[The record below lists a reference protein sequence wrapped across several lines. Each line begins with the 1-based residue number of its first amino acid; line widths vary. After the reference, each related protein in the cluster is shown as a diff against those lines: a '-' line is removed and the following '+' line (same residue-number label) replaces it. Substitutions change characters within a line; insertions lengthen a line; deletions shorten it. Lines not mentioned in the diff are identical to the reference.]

1 VIEEPPRREVQGTD
15 PRSHHVVVVS
25 AKTAYSFRQNQKRLH
40 DFLLAHPETP
50 IEDVAYTTTARK
62 LHHPIRST
70 YVATSITELIQC
82 LSKDLSSN
90 GKIQSAPDK
99 RPIVFSFAGQGSQ
112 YIGMGKQLFETSS
125 SFRKTILEHEVLCTG
140 LGLPSFLHV
149 ITETTGDI
157 ATVSPAQV
165 HCAIVSLGVALA
177 SLWMSW
183 GVQPSLVIGHSIGEY
198 CALTIAGV
206 LSLAD
211 AFYLVAKRG
220 ELIEERCDKNSRI
233 MVVMNA
239 SKERLDHLLD
249 SVLPNGSYQVSC
261 MNAPGSTV
269 VSVSVDVLALLE
281 TTASKAS
288 IKTTRLSMPYA
299 FHSSQMDTLLEDFGD
314 LAKGVQFHT
323 PQIPVASTLL
333 GKLVDSSGTFS
344 ASYLMR
350 QTREPVIFQ
359 DAVEI
364 ASATQP
370 NAVWIE
376 HGPNATCAPSIRA
389 TLNDVEAIVASSL
402 RGSKENCWKTISK
415 TLAQIYAGGVP
426 INWQA
431 YHREYAQ
438 ALRLVELPTYAFDLK
453 NYWLQYEGN
462 WALEKNH
469 HQCPSTAEVVSSL
482 PVPPVSPAFSTTC
495 LHRIESERFK
505 DGDSSVSFISSLN
518 EPALHELISGHFVNG
533 IGLCPTS
540 VYAEMALTAAKY
552 VFSKLNPTKQIPTM
566 DIRNF
571 EIFRPLVLRNGEQG
585 HTVRLLATKSANSES
600 VQIVINSQTR
610 SASQDHARCVV
621 KFGDGALWA
630 KSWRRNSFLISDRI
644 KYLQHNSAGEAIDTL
659 RGGMVYKIFS
669 EIVDYPESYRGIKKV
684 TMNSALNETTAKV
697 KFRKTPSD
705 ATFTCDPCWIDCIA
719 QVPGFLL
726 NGSATKPPNLVFL
739 STGWESLRVAI
750 DLSCEV
756 EYTCYVRMQ
765 KSDSPGVLIGDVSL
779 FEGDEIV
786 AVGAGLRFHEVKKDA
801 LHRILPGSRNHSR
814 PPPAMEMQSNRSH
827 ETAQKTNSRAT
838 ARDHVKAKNE
848 LSDTWNKKPV
858 FEATS
863 LFPLVLQLIAKEVG
877 VDLEELSN
885 DANFEDLGIDS
896 LLTISI
902 GTKLREELQLDLPM
916 ALFSQCETVAQL
928 RDYFRKAYPDITA
941 GPGYSSDDSP
951 SDDNGEDTGVSS
963 ATPVSEESIEHTSKS
978 NIVDVIVA
986 VIANETGIAE
996 EDIDPDTD
1004 LADLGVDSLMTIAIL
1019 GVVNAQTDQQ
1029 LPASVFSDYPT
1040 ISALRKGLGKPNAP
1054 KEQSKPLAKYA
1065 SSSAQQLRNESK
1077 FDTEKYKSNVV
1088 LLQGDPK
1095 SAHPPLFL
1103 IADGAGSA
1111 ASYLKFPHFP
1121 SNLPV
1126 YALES
1131 PFLHCPFEFTCTIE
1145 QICEIFVAAILAKR
1159 PYGPYF
1165 MGGWSVGGTF
1175 AYEAARQLIVL
1186 GQRVDGVVLID
1197 SPCPRKMDGVISLSL
1212 ELLDELGLFVGIPTR
1227 GGEPD
1232 TPMPREQKQ
1241 HIMGCVQAVIA
1252 YEPKPLTPAQR
1263 PLCTYIIWSERGMFE
1278 QLNDKVREISD
1289 QIVRPGEEKVG
1300 INPDWLTGVRTSFG
1314 PKGWDRLLGDCDCH
1328 KTDGDHFSCMN
1339 MPRVSRLPNLC
1350 SVVA

>member
-1 VIEEPPRREVQGTD
+1 LVIEEPPRREVQGTD

-70 YVATSITELIQC
+70 YVATCITELIQS
-82 LSKDLSSN
+82 LSKDISLD
-90 GKIQSAPDK
+90 GKVQSAPDK

-112 YIGMGKQLFETSS
+112 YMGMGKELFETSS
-125 SFRKTILEHEVLCTG
+125 SFRKTILEHEALCTG
-140 LGLPSFLHV
+140 LGLPSFLHI

-157 ATVSPAQV
+157 ATASPAQV

-177 SLWMSW
+177 ILWMSW
-183 GVQPSLVIGHSIGEY
+183 GIQPSLVIGHSIGEY

-211 AFYLVAKRG
+211 AFYLVAKRA

-239 SKERLDHLLD
+239 SRERLEHLLD

-261 MNAPGSTV
+261 INAPESTV

-281 TTASKAS
+281 TGASKVG
-288 IKTTRLSMPYA
+288 IKTTTLSMPYA
-299 FHSSQMDTLLEDFGD
+299 FHSSQMNALLEDFGD

-323 PQIPVASTLL
+323 PQIPMASTLL
-333 GKLVDSSGTFS
+333 GELVNSSGTFS
-344 ASYLMR
+344 ASYLVR
-350 QTREPVIFQ
+350 QTREPVKFR
-359 DAVEI
+359 DAVET

-389 TLNDVEAIVASSL
+389 TLNDIEANVASSL

-426 INWQA
+426 INWQT
-431 YHREYAQ
+431 YHGEYAQ

-469 HQCPSTAEVVSSL
+469 HQCPSLAEVASAV
-482 PVPPVSPAFSTTC
+482 PVPPILPTFSTTC
-495 LHRIESERFK
+495 LHRIEHESFK
-505 DGDSSVSFISSLN
+505 GEDSSVSFISSLN

-540 VYAEMALTAAKY
+540 VYADMALTAAKY
-552 VFSKLNPTKQIPTM
+552 LFLKLNPTKQIPTM
-566 DIRNF
+566 DIRDF

-585 HTVRLLATKSANSES
+585 HTVRLLAVKPANSES
-600 VQIVINSQTR
+600 VQIVISSQSKST
-610 SASQDHARCVV
+610 SQDHARCAVD
-621 KFGDGALWA
+621 FGDGASWA
-630 KSWRRNSFLISDRI
+630 KSWRRNSYLISDRI
-644 KYLQHNSAGEAIDTL
+644 NNLQSNPGGEAIDTL
-659 RGGMVYKIFS
+659 RGDMVYKIFS
-669 EIVDYPESYRGIKKV
+669 EIVDYPESYRGIKKF
-684 TMNSALNETTAKV
+684 TMNSALNEAVAKV
-697 KFRKTPSD
+697 KFRKTPSG

-719 QVPGFLL
+719 QVPGFVL
-726 NGSATKPPNLVFL
+726 NGSAATPPNIVFL
-739 STGWESLRVAI
+739 STGWESLRVARG
-750 DLSCEV
+750 LSYDI

-765 KSDSPGVLIGDVSL
+765 KSDTPGVLIGDVSL

-801 LHRILPGSRNHSR
+801 LHKILPGSRNHTGLPS
-814 PPPAMEMQSNRSH
+814 AIGTQSNHSH
-827 ETAQKTNSRAT
+827 ETAQKTISRTT
-838 ARDHVKAKNE
+838 ARDPVKAKRERSATRN
-848 LSDTWNKKPV
+848 SRPV
-858 FEATS
+858 FETTS
-863 LFPLVLQLIAKEVG
+863 LFPLVLQLIAREVG
-877 VDLEELSN
+877 VELEELSD
-885 DANFEDLGIDS
+885 DAIFEDLGIDS

-902 GTKLREELQLDLPM
+902 GTKLKDELQLDLPM
-916 ALFSQCETVAQL
+916 ALFSQCEKVAQL
-928 RDYFRKAYPDITA
+928 RDYFRTAYPDVTA
-941 GPGYSSDDSP
+941 GPGYTSDDSP
-951 SDDNGEDTGVSS
+951 SDDNGEDTGISS
-963 ATPVSEESIEHTSKS
+963 ATSVSEESLEDKSKS
-978 NIVDVIVA
+978 DIVDVIVA
-986 VIANETGIAE
+986 VIANETGIAKD
-996 EDIDPDTD
+996 DIDPDTD

-1019 GVVNAQTDQQ
+1019 GVVTAQTGEQ
-1029 LPASVFSDYPT
+1029 LPASVFSDYST
-1040 ISALRKGLGKPNAP
+1040 TSALRKGLGKPNAP
-1054 KEQSKPLAKYA
+1054 AKKSNPLSKYA
-1065 SSSAQQLRNESK
+1065 SMSAPQLQNEPK
-1077 FDTEKYKSNVV
+1077 FNTGNYKSNVV

-1095 SAHPPLFL
+1095 SVHPPLFL

-1126 YALES
+1126 YAVES

-1159 PYGPYF
+1159 PHGPYF

-1175 AYEAARQLIVL
+1175 AYEAARQLIEL
-1186 GQRVDGVVLID
+1186 DQKVDGVVLID

-1212 ELLDELGLFVGIPTR
+1212 ELLEELGMFVGIPTR
-1227 GGEPD
+1227 GGGPN
-1232 TPMPREQKQ
+1232 TPMPRGQKN
-1241 HIMGCVQAVIA
+1241 HIMGCVQAVIS
-1252 YEPKPLTPAQR
+1252 YEPKPLTPDQR

-1300 INPDWLTGVRTSFG
+1300 INPDWLTGTRTSFG
-1314 PKGWDRLLGDCDCH
+1314 PKGWDRLLGDCECH
-1328 KTDGDHFSCMN
+1328 KTEGDHFSCMN
-1339 MPRVSRLPNLC
+1339 MPGVSRL
-1350 SVVA
+1350 AD